1 MQWKDTDGDG
11 FGDVPLGALRDDCP
25 EVFGTSM
32 RDLQGCE
39 DNNGDGWS
47 NEYGEW
53 NAAIAIMGEDP
64 AASWLTYLIVGV
76 SFILGAAAALVV
88 RTMRTEDEKMLT
100 DELLGIDIAPVN
112 AETEQ
117 PTEAMPLPEL
127 AIPLPPPPGGEQ
139 DA

>member
-100 DELLGIDIAPVN
+100 DELLGVDLAPVTV
-112 AETEQ
+112 ETEQ